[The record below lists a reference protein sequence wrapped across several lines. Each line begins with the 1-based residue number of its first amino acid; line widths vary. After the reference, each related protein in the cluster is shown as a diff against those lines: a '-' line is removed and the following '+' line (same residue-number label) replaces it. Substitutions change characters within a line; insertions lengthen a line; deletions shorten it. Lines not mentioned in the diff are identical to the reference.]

1 MSGGSTEHIGERRR
15 RLCRRRERETLSAAR
30 YEELRDRLSELWDLV
45 KLGGLAGWDQQ
56 TMMPPQ
62 GAAVRA
68 RQFATISKIVHEQ
81 VVSEELGELLE
92 ELRPYEESLD
102 YDSDEASLIR
112 VARRDREKE
121 VNVPVELRE
130 AQARASAE
138 AFPVW
143 VEARRTND
151 FELFRPYLERN
162 VELRR
167 EYASCFEVDEPYDAL
182 LDDFEPGMKTAEV
195 REVFARLRDGLVPL
209 DRRGLRAGNRRL
221 VPPPR
226 AVPGRSPAGA
236 RPDRPRT
243 LRLPRGHW
251 RIDPVEHPF
260 AASMAT
266 DDIRMTTRWPEHELS
281 GVFAAMHEGGHAIYE
296 HNVSQTLERTPLCRG
311 TSLALHESQSRM
323 FENLVG
329 RSHAWWS
336 WAYPEVQRLFPQL
349 ADVELDDFHRAIN
362 KVQPSLI
369 RIEAD
374 EATYSLH
381 IILRFELEQELI
393 DGSVAV
399 ADLPRVWNERMQE
412 YLGIEVPD
420 DAHGVLQDVH
430 WSRGTIGYFP
440 TYALGNVISVQIWE
454 RVLEDVPDL
463 DDHIGRGDLAP
474 LGDWLREQLWR
485 HGRKFTPQE
494 MLERVVGG
502 GLDPEPYLRYLNGKL
517 GALAA

>member
-1 MSGGSTEHIGERRR
+1 MSE
-15 RLCRRRERETLSAAR
+15 AR
-30 YEELRDRLSELWDLV
+30 YGELRDRLSELWDLV

-68 RQFATISKIVHEQ
+68 RQFATISKFVHEQ
-81 VVSEELGELLE
+81 VVSDELGELLE

-112 VARRDREKE
+112 VSRRDREKE
-121 VNVPVELRE
+121 VNIPGDLRE

-138 AFPVW
+138 AYPVW

-151 FELFRPYLERN
+151 FELFRPHLERN

-209 DRRGLRAGNRRL
+209 IAEASEQEVDDSFLRRG
-221 VPPPR
+221 PFPR
-226 AVPGRSPAGA
+226 PAQQEL
-236 RPDRPRT
+236 DRIVLGPYGFREGT
-243 LRLPRGHW
+243 W

-260 AASMAT
+260 ATSFGT
-266 DDIRMTTRWPEHELS
+266 DDIRMTTRWPEHEFS

-296 HNVSQTLERTPLCRG
+296 HNVSRTLERTPLCRG

-336 WAYPEVQRLFPQL
+336 WGFPEVQRLFPQL

-362 KVQPSLI
+362 KVKPSLI

-381 IILRFELEQELI
+381 IILRFELEQDLI
-393 DGSVAV
+393 AGSVAV
-399 ADLPRVWNERMQE
+399 ADLPGVWNERMQE
-412 YLGIEVPD
+412 YLGVEVPD
-420 DAHGVLQDVH
+420 DARGVLQDVH

-454 RVLEDVPDL
+454 RVLEDVHDL

-474 LGDWLREQLWR
+474 LTSWLRERLWR

-494 MLERVVGG
+494 TLERVVGS

>member
-1 MSGGSTEHIGERRR
+1 VS
-15 RLCRRRERETLSAAR
+15 ETR
-30 YEELRDRLSELWDLV
+30 YSELRDRLSETWDLA

-68 RQFATISKIVHEQ
+68 HQLATVSKLVHARM
-81 VVSEELGELLE
+81 VSEELGELLE

-102 YDSDEASLIR
+102 RDSDEASLIR
-112 VARRDREKE
+112 VARRDRDKE
-121 VNVPVELRE
+121 LRVPSELRE
-130 AQARASAE
+130 AQTRAGAE

-209 DRRGLRAGNRRL
+209 VAEAAAQGIDDSCL
-221 VPPPR
+221 
-226 AVPGRSPAGA
+226 
-236 RPDRPRT
+236 
-243 LRLPRGHW
+243 RGHFPVEAQKEMQRVLLSRFGFREGTW
-251 RIDPVEHPF
+251 RIDPVAHPF
-260 AASMAT
+260 AASFST
-266 DDIRMTTRWPEHELS
+266 SDIRMTTYYPEHEMR
-281 GVFAAMHEGGHAIYE
+281 GVFAAMHEGGHALYE
-296 HNVSQTLERTPLCRG
+296 HNIDPSLERTPLCRG
-311 TSLALHESQSRM
+311 TSLAIHESQSRM

-329 RSHAWWS
+329 RSHHWWR
-336 WAYPEVQRLFPQL
+336 WAYPEMQRLFPAQF
-349 ADVELDDFHRAIN
+349 ADVGLDDFHRAIN

-374 EATYSLH
+374 QATYSLH

-393 DGSVAV
+393 AGTVAP
-399 ADLPRVWNERMQE
+399 ADLPGVWNERMEE
-412 YLGIEVPD
+412 YLGVEVPD
-420 DAHGVLQDVH
+420 DSHGVLQDVH

-463 DDHIGRGDLAP
+463 DEHMERADLTP
-474 LGDWLREQLWR
+474 LLDWLRDKLWR
-485 HGRKFTPQE
+485 HGRKFMPRET
-494 MLERVVGG
+494 LERVVGG
-502 GLDPEPYLRYLNGKL
+502 GMDPEPYLRYLSAKL
-517 GALAA
+517 GALTP

>member
-1 MSGGSTEHIGERRR
+1 VSD
-15 RLCRRRERETLSAAR
+15 AR
-30 YEELRDRLSELWDLV
+30 YAQLHERLAQLWDVV
-45 KLGGLAGWDQQ
+45 KLIGLAGWDQQ
-56 TMMPPQ
+56 TMMPPA
-62 GAAVRA
+62 GASVRA
-68 RQFATISKIVHEQ
+68 CQLASGSKLVHDL
-81 VVSEELGELLE
+81 VVADELGELLE

-112 VARRDREKE
+112 WTRRDREKE
-121 VNVPVELRE
+121 LRVPAELRE
-130 AQARASAE
+130 EQARAGAE

-143 VEARRTND
+143 VQARRSSD

-162 VELRR
+162 VELRCR
-167 EYASCFEVDEPYDAL
+167 YAECFEADEPYDAL

-209 DRRGLRAGNRRL
+209 IAEASAQEIDDSFLRGRFPIEAQKELEQL
-221 VPPPR
+221 IL
-226 AVPGRSPAGA
+226 GRFGFREGS
-236 RPDRPRT
+236 
-243 LRLPRGHW
+243 W

-260 AASMAT
+260 ATSFGT
-266 DDIRMTTRWPEHELS
+266 DDIRMTTRYPEEELS
-281 GVFAAMHEGGHAIYE
+281 GLFAAMHEGGHAVYE

-311 TSLALHESQSRM
+311 VSLALHESQSRM

-329 RSHAWWS
+329 RGLPFWRWGYQH
-336 WAYPEVQRLFPQL
+336 VQRLFPDQFGR
-349 ADVELDDFHRAIN
+349 VELEDFHRAIN
-362 KVQPSLI
+362 KVEPSLI

-393 DGSVAV
+393 AGSVSV
-399 ADLPRVWNERMQE
+399 ADLPRVWNERMAE
-412 YLGIEVPD
+412 YLGVEVPD
-420 DAHGVLQDVH
+420 DARGVLQDVH

-454 RVLEDVPDL
+454 KVLEDVPDL
-463 DDHIGRGDLAP
+463 EDHLEQGDLGP
-474 LGDWLREQLWR
+474 LTDWLRDRLWR

-494 MLERVVGG
+494 TLERIVGG